1 MSKSPTK
8 PVRAV
13 VMAAGQGTRMKSARP
28 KVLHALLG
36 RPMVGWVVEAAR
48 EAGCEAA
55 TVVVGHGREQVQA
68 YLAGAYGDLG
78 GAGERFGVGFAVQ
91 AEQRGTAHA
100 VQQAL
105 PSLEGFGTEGGGR
118 VLILNGDLPCLPVG
132 LIRELLA
139 EDDRDPKALSIVSVH
154 VPNPRGFGRIVRDA
168 GGGAQAIVEEKD
180 CDDAQRAITEINTG
194 IYLVAVDF
202 LREGLGKVRSE
213 NAQGEFYLTDLLAM
227 AAQQQS
233 VRVKVGAEA
242 IPLLGVNDRSQLA
255 VAQGWLQRQTNE
267 RWMAQGVTFLL
278 PGSTLVEYGV
288 ELAADVE
295 LGPNTSLLGATKVG
309 EGSVIG
315 ANCVLE
321 NVEVG
326 AGVVVSP
333 GEIWRGARRLA

>member
-1 MSKSPTK
+1 MSESQTK

-13 VMAAGQGTRMKSARP
+13 VMAAGQGTRMKSAKP

-48 EAGCEAA
+48 LAGCEAA
-55 TVVVGHGREQVQA
+55 TVVVGHGREEVQA
-68 YLAGAYGDLG
+68 YLSEAFRDEG
-78 GAGERFGVGFAVQ
+78 GFRVQFVVQ

-105 PSLEGFGTEGGGR
+105 PSLEGFVDGR
-118 VLILNGDLPCLPVG
+118 VLILNGDLPCLPMA

-154 VPNPRGFGRIVRDA
+154 VPNPRGYGRLVRD
-168 GGGAQAIVEEKD
+168 GQGDPLAIVEEKD
-180 CDDAQRAITEINTG
+180 CNEAQRAVTEINTG

-202 LREGLGKVRSE
+202 LREGLGRVRSE
-213 NAQGEFYLTDLLAM
+213 NAQGEFYLTDLLEM
-227 AAQQQS
+227 AAQQKS

-242 IPLLGVNDRSQLA
+242 MPLLGVNDRSQLA

-278 PGSTLVEYGV
+278 PGSTLVEYAV
-288 ELAADVE
+288 ALAADVE

-309 EGSVIG
+309 EGAVIG
-315 ANCVLE
+315 ANCVIE

-326 AGVVVSP
+326 PGQRVSP
-333 GEIWRGARRLA
+333 GEIWRGSRRLA